1 MVFKRRIGR
10 AGIHLCRG
18 DSWYYK
24 VRILVTNDMDRRI
37 EDCIFGDVP
46 IWEKEEGKVNNEQ

>member
-1 MVFKRRIGR
+1 MVLKRIGR
-10 AGIHLCRG
+10 AGIHLCRS

-24 VRILVTNDMDRRI
+24 ERILVNNDMGRRI

-46 IWEKEEGKVNNEQ
+46 IWRKEEGEVNNEE